1 VAKTR
6 KEKAMT
12 YKLCLIGCGNVG
24 HGFIKLLRAREAWLK
39 GHGFAVKIV
48 AICDLVRGSVLAPDG
63 FPLAQLDAALD
74 AGQRLDTAFPP
85 KRSRGLGALEVIRES
100 GANIVLEL
108 TPTDLHTGQP
118 ATSHIEEAL
127 RSGKHVVTTNK
138 GPVALF
144 YRRLKRLADEN
155 RVKFRF
161 EGTVMSGT
169 PVFSLV
175 ESGLAGATIRGVR
188 GILNGTTNY
197 ILTRM
202 EEGWEYEEALQ
213 EAQALGYA
221 ETDPTA
227 DVEGHDALAK
237 ITILGNVLL
246 SGDLTPWEVPVQGI
260 TGLTRDEVQA
270 AARMSHR
277 YKLIAQA
284 RVDEG
289 GRVVANVA
297 PKRLALSDP
306 LAAVSGVTNAL
317 TFELE
322 PLGEIII
329 VGPGAGR
336 RETGHAVLT
345 DLLAIHRSMR
355 DK

>member
-1 VAKTR
+1 
-6 KEKAMT
+6 MT

-24 HGFIKLLRAREAWLK
+24 HGFIKVLREREAWLAAR
-39 GHGFAVKIV
+39 HGFAAKIV

-63 FPLAQLDAALD
+63 FPLDRLDAALD
-74 AGQRLDTAFPP
+74 AGQRLDTAFQL
-85 KRSRGLGALEVIRES
+85 KRSNRLDALEVIRES
-100 GANIVLEL
+100 KADVVLEL

-118 ATSHIEEAL
+118 ATAHIEESL
-127 RSGKHVVTTNK
+127 RSGKHVATTNK

-169 PVFSLV
+169 PVFT
-175 ESGLAGATIRGVR
+175 LAENGIAEGSIRGVR

-202 EEGWEYEEALQ
+202 EEGREYEEALQ
-213 EAQALGYA
+213 EAQELGYA

-246 SGDLTPWEVPVQGI
+246 GGDLNPWEVPVQGI

-270 AARMSHR
+270 AARMGHR

-284 RVDEG
+284 WVDEG
-289 GRVVANVA
+289 GRVVAKVA
-297 PKRLALSDP
+297 PERLALSDP
-306 LAAVSGVTNAL
+306 LAAISGVTNAL

-322 PLGEIII
+322 PLGEVIIG
-329 VGPGAGR
+329 GPGAGR
-336 RETGHAVLT
+336 LETGHAVLT
-345 DLLAIHRSMR
+345 DLLAIHRSPR